1 MNYVARILKFISFV
15 FSLRL
20 CDLKMVGVQAEII
33 AIRQQF
39 ADQQQQLAQQQQLIA
54 DQQGQLALQQALIAN
69 PQPQVANQLER
80 LVESMVTTQILTN
93 ISTYKGDGK
102 DYRRWVKDVE
112 RHVQA
117 IGGGD
122 VNRITVAVQTSTG
135 VVADFLFRYR
145 NDHPGA
151 TWAEIKDELASRFG
165 EGQDAG
171 LAQQQLR
178 NLKRGKGESVTVF
191 AEKILE
197 KATEAFPG
205 HQLDEDLIVSQL
217 IDVFIDGLREP
228 LACKRI
234 LRDTPATFQ
243 GAVDIAV
250 GEARLN
256 AKIFGRNVGF
266 PPAMPAPQRRREEQM
281 EVEVVG
287 KYQPKVCYACRE
299 EGHFAW
305 DCQKGRPRP

>member
-1 MNYVARILKFISFV
+1 MEGIQQELA
-15 FSLRL
+15 
-20 CDLKMVGVQAEII
+20 

-39 ADQQQQLAQQQQLIA
+39 IAQQQQLAQEQQLIM
-54 DQQGQLALQQALIAN
+54 DQQNQLAQQQAQIAQ

-80 LVESMVTTQILTN
+80 LVESMVRTQILTN
-93 ISTYKGDGK
+93 ISTFKGDVK
-102 DYRRWVKDVE
+102 DYCRWVKDVE
-112 RHVQA
+112 HHVQV

-122 VNRITVAVQTSTG
+122 ANRITVAVQNSTC
-135 VVADFLFRYR
+135 VVADFLYRYK
-145 NDHPGA
+145 NDHPGT
-151 TWAEIKDELASRFG
+151 TWAKIKDELASRFS

-171 LAQQQLR
+171 LAQLQLR
-178 NLKRGKGESVTVF
+178 KLKRAQGESVTVY

-217 IDVFIDGLREP
+217 IDVFIDGLRDP

-256 AKIFGRNVGF
+256 A
-266 PPAMPAPQRRREEQM
+266 
-281 EVEVVG
+281 
-287 KYQPKVCYACRE
+287 
-299 EGHFAW
+299 
-305 DCQKGRPRP
+305 